1 MSSVQWVF
9 LTNLMVEMLIGHVKM
24 MLEWSE
30 RENKDMDMI
39 SMGYRM
45 TLNDLRRCRLLK
57 FYHTSNMR
65 AHVRL
70 LEALVHLWDHKLGMF
85 DLQGETLDLTVEDT
99 IFYHGF
105 VSSRGTCELRWYR
118 LRG

>member
-1 MSSVQWVF
+1 M
-9 LTNLMVEMLIGHVKM
+9 I
-24 MLEWSE
+24 EWRE

-45 TLNDLRRCRLLK
+45 TLNDLRRCGLLK
-57 FYHTSNMR
+57 FYRTSNMR

-85 DLQGETLDLTVEDT
+85 DLQGETLELTAED
-99 IFYHGF
+99 IYFIMGLSH
-105 VSSRGTCELRWYR
+105 RGAPLNFSGTDRWGDP
-118 LRG
+118 LSV

>member
-1 MSSVQWVF
+1 
-9 LTNLMVEMLIGHVKM
+9 MVEMLIGHVKM

-45 TLNDLRRCRLLK
+45 TLNDLRRCGLLK
-57 FYHTSNMR
+57 FYRTSNMR
-65 AHVRL
+65 AHVWL

-85 DLQGETLDLTVEDT
+85 DLQGETLELTTED
-99 IFYHGF
+99 IYFIMGLSH
-105 VSSRGTCELRWYR
+105 
-118 LRG
+118 

>member
-1 MSSVQWVF
+1 M
-9 LTNLMVEMLIGHVKM
+9 I
-24 MLEWSE
+24 EWHE

-85 DLQGETLDLTVEDT
+85 DLQGETLELTTED
-99 IFYHGF
+99 IYIIMGLSH
-105 VSSRGTCELRWYR
+105 RGAPLNFGGIDRWGDP
-118 LRG
+118 LSV